1 MRTMTTHTGS
11 HRCVTGALTMWP
23 TAQFTARLTA
33 RLTAPPAA
41 ALTVLLIAL
50 LVFCALPVN
59 AQDARYPAKTI
70 RLLVGYPPGGATDI
84 VARTLANKLQES
96 LGQPV
101 IVENKPGATS
111 NIASEML
118 ARSAPDGYT
127 LLLGTIANATNMTAY
142 KNPGYDTLR
151 DFAPITQTMSAPS
164 VLALHVSVPAKSV
177 KELIALA
184 KQQPGKLTFASS
196 GTGGSPH
203 LAGELFKLRAGIDL
217 LHIPYKGAPAAIAD
231 LLGGQV
237 SMSFQTALSAIPHLQ
252 SGKLN
257 VIAVASTRRM
267 AQLPGV
273 PTMIEAGLADFEVSS
288 WNGLFAPAKTPPA
301 IIARLHE
308 ASAKAL
314 ALPDVREKFAAQGA
328 EAIGNT
334 PEEFRA
340 YIRAEIDK
348 WGKVIR
354 AAGIPI
360 E

>member
-1 MRTMTTHTGS
+1 MKHLLAALILLGAGAM
-11 HRCVTGALTMWP
+11 TGAQEP
-23 TAQFTARLTA
+23 
-33 RLTAPPAA
+33 
-41 ALTVLLIAL
+41 
-50 LVFCALPVN
+50 
-59 AQDARYPAKTI
+59 RYPAKPV
-70 RLLVGYPPGGATDI
+70 RMLVGYPPGGATDI
-84 VARTLANKLQES
+84 VARTLAIKLQEA

-111 NIASEML
+111 NIASEMA
-118 ARSAPDGYT
+118 ARSAADGYT

-164 VLALHVSVPAKSV
+164 VLALHVSVQAKSLR
-177 KELIALA
+177 ELIALA

-217 LHIPYKGAPAAIAD
+217 LHVPYKGAPAAIND

-252 SGKLN
+252 GGKLN
-257 VIAVASTRRM
+257 VVAVASMRRM
-267 AQLPGV
+267 TQLPGV
-273 PTMIEAGLADFEVSS
+273 PTMAEAGLADFEVSS

-308 ASAKAL
+308 ASIKAL

-328 EAIGNT
+328 EATGST
-334 PEEFRA
+334 PEEFRT
-340 YIRAEIDK
+340 YIRAEIEK

-354 AAGIPI
+354 ASGIPI

>member
-1 MRTMTTHTGS
+1 MNPQADFHTQRG
-11 HRCVTGALTMWP
+11 GAS
-23 TAQFTARLTA
+23 
-33 RLTAPPAA
+33 
-41 ALTVLLIAL
+41 LIAL
-50 LVFCALPVN
+50 TAILLAFGAASPGH
-59 AQDARYPAKTI
+59 AQEARYPAKPI
-70 RLLVGYPPGGATDI
+70 RMLVGYPPGGATDI

-96 LGQPV
+96 LGQTV

-118 ARSAPDGYT
+118 AKSAPDGYT

-164 VLALHVSVPAKSV
+164 VLALHVSVPAKSL

-184 KQQPGKLTFASS
+184 KAQPGKLSFASS

-217 LHIPYKGAPAAIAD
+217 LHVPYKGAPAAIND

-252 SGKLN
+252 GGKLN
-257 VIAVASTRRM
+257 VIAVAATRRM

-273 PTMIEAGLADFEVSS
+273 PTMMEAGLADFEVSS
-288 WNGLFAPAKTPPA
+288 WNGLFAPAKTPAA
-301 IIARLHE
+301 IVARLHE
-308 ASAKAL
+308 ASIKAL

-328 EAIGNT
+328 EAVAST
-334 PEEFRA
+334 PEEFRT

-354 AAGIPI
+354 ASGIPI

>member
-1 MRTMTTHTGS
+1 MLTMTAHAGL
-11 HRCVTGALTMWP
+11 HRRVTSA
-23 TAQFTARLTA
+23 
-33 RLTAPPAA
+33 
-41 ALTVLLIAL
+41 LIAL
-50 LVFCALPVN
+50 VAALPVWCALPVT
-59 AQDARYPAKTI
+59 AQDARYPAKAI

-84 VARTLANKLQES
+84 VARTLASKLQES

-101 IVENKPGATS
+101 IVENKSGATS

-118 ARSAPDGYT
+118 AKSAPDGYT

-164 VLALHVSVPAKSV
+164 VLALHVSVPAKSL

-203 LAGELFKLRAGIDL
+203 LAGELFKLRAAIDL
-217 LHIPYKGAPAAIAD
+217 LHIPYKGAPQAIGD

-237 SMSFQTALSAIPHLQ
+237 SMSFQTALSALPHLQ
-252 SGKLN
+252 SGKLH

-273 PTMIEAGLADFEVSS
+273 PTMAEAGLADFEVSS

-301 IIARLHE
+301 IIVRLHE
-308 ASAKAL
+308 AAVKAL

-328 EAIGNT
+328 EAVANS

-340 YIRAEIDK
+340 YIRTEIDK

-354 AAGIPI
+354 ASGIPI